1 VETTTQVI
9 EDFLRAFEH
18 TDNRREIN
26 ALVSQ
31 FADTFLV
38 AGPDGSRA
46 VKASDFALALPKR
59 QEMFDRMGCR
69 STKLATVAVTKLD
82 DRYAMAEANW
92 LMTFAHGDG
101 QASEVQV
108 GSTYIVDTK
117 GGNSGAELKILF
129 YLTHQDIMTVL
140 REREI
145 LRSES

>member
-1 VETTTQVI
+1 METTTHAI

-26 ALVSQ
+26 ELVSQ

-46 VKASDFALALPKR
+46 IKVSDFVLALPKR

-82 DRYAMAEANW
+82 DRYAMAEAKW
-92 LMTFAHGDG
+92 LMTFAHSDG
-101 QASEVQV
+101 QSSEVPI
-108 GSTYIVDTK
+108 GSTYIVDTN
-117 GGNSGAELKILF
+117 GGDAGGQLKILF
-129 YLTHQDIMTVL
+129 YLTHQDIMAVLLEHGIL
-140 REREI
+140 RE
-145 LRSES
+145 